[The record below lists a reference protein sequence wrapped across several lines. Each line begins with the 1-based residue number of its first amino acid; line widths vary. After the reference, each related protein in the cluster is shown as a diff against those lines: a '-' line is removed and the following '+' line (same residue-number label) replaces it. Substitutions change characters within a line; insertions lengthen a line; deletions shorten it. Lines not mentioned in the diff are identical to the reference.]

1 MSLLYEVLLRAQQES
16 SKSTKATKVSLSGED
31 GNSFLVA
38 IESLYSTPAKSCKS
52 KPEAPSL
59 APPLAIEDI
68 PGRSPVLP
76 GQIVTSNTSE
86 SPEGVTILN
95 GFRRLTLP
103 HQDESRLVFRTDPHG
118 LAAEQFRLLR
128 QTLRHEFDTGA
139 VLMIT
144 SPGVGDGKTLTSL
157 NLSTCLAE
165 LGDPTL
171 LVEVDVRRP
180 TAGRVL
186 GCAMEAPGIGD
197 ALAGRVEPGQ
207 AVNFIGELSLHAA
220 IVTRIPN
227 DPSSLINGA
236 GVKRFLTWAREH
248 FRWVVLDAAPV
259 LPAADV
265 AKLLPFA
272 AAVLLI
278 IRAQSTPRELSRR
291 AFEVLGKRLHGVIFN
306 EATIDSNDVARS
318 DTCTRSSKS
327 LLTY

>member
-1 MSLLYEVLLRAQQES
+1 MSLLYEALLRAQQERP
-16 SKSTKATKVSLSGED
+16 KSAKATEVSLSGED
-31 GNSFLVA
+31 GNSFPVA
-38 IESLYSTPAKSCKS
+38 IESLYSTSAKSSNS

-59 APPLAIEDI
+59 APLLAIEDI

-76 GQIVTSNTSE
+76 GQIVTSNTLE

-103 HQDESRLVFRTDPHG
+103 HQEESRLVFRADPHG

-128 QTLRHEFDTGA
+128 RTLLQEFDTGA

-171 LVEVDVRRP
+171 LVEVDIRRP
-180 TAGRVL
+180 RVGRVL
-186 GCAMEAPGIGD
+186 GCAMEAPGIED
-197 ALAGRVEPGQ
+197 AFAGRAEPGQ
-207 AVNFIGELSLHAA
+207 AVNFIGELSLHVA
-220 IVTRIPN
+220 IVTKIPN
-227 DPSSLINGA
+227 DHSHLINGP
-236 GVKRFLTWAREH
+236 GVKRFLAWAREH

-259 LPAADV
+259 LPASDV
-265 AKLLPFA
+265 AELLPFA
-272 AAVLLI
+272 AAVLLV

-291 AFEVLGKRLHGVIFN
+291 AFEVLGERLHGVIFN
-306 EATIDSNDVARS
+306 EATIDS
-318 DTCTRSSKS
+318 KE
-327 LLTY
+327 

>member
-1 MSLLYEVLLRAQQES
+1 MSLLYKALLRAQQERP
-16 SKSTKATKVSLSGED
+16 KSAEVSISGQDE
-31 GNSFLVA
+31 NSFLVA
-38 IESLYSTPAKSCKS
+38 IESLYSSSAKSSKS

-59 APPLAIEDI
+59 APLSA
-68 PGRSPVLP
+68 
-76 GQIVTSNTSE
+76 TSKTFE
-86 SPEGVTILN
+86 SPEGVRLLN
-95 GFRRLTLP
+95 GFRRLILP
-103 HQDESRLVFRTDPHG
+103 HQEESRLVFRADPHG

-128 QTLRHEFDTGA
+128 RTLRQEFDTGA

-165 LGDPTL
+165 SGDPTL
-171 LVEVDVRRP
+171 LVEGDVRRP

-186 GCAMEAPGIGD
+186 GCAMEAPGIED
-197 ALAGRVEPGQ
+197 AFAGRVEPGQ

-220 IVTRIPN
+220 IVTKIPN
-227 DPSSLINGA
+227 DPSHLINGA
-236 GVKRFLTWAREH
+236 GVKRFLAWAREH

-265 AKLLPFA
+265 AELLPFA
-272 AAVLLI
+272 AAVLLV

-306 EATIDSNDVARS
+306 EATIDSKENDVYVPL
-318 DTCTRSSKS
+318 DP
-327 LLTY
+327 